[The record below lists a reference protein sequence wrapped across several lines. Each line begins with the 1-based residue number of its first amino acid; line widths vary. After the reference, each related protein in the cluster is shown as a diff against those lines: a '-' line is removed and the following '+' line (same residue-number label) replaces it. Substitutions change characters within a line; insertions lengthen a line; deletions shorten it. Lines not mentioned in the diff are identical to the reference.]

1 MDGDKLCAESTGWSA
16 ANSVLFVCVS
26 AGDRFTQQ
34 PAHVVLNRGEGSAFR
49 STRTPFNIPPPPSS
63 IAAQISRIEWRRGK
77 GGTDR
82 RTMSDGKQIQGE
94 EERRAGDH
102 SSRSRKRRGR
112 PQSLIASDR
121 TVSSHFPAMP
131 PPSFPLFFL
140 FLILVWDRNLK
151 ILEGREGLV
160 RKADPSFLPNLFCA
174 SSDKKEEV
182 SKRRFR
188 QKRGAR

>member
-1 MDGDKLCAESTGWSA
+1 MATSCARRALVGLRQT
-16 ANSVLFVCVS
+16 VFCLCVS

-94 EERRAGDH
+94 EERGAGDH
-102 SSRSRKRRGR
+102 TAVEVERGGGR

-131 PPSFPLFFL
+131 PSFFPPLL
-140 FLILVWDRNLK
+140 
-151 ILEGREGLV
+151 
-160 RKADPSFLPNLFCA
+160 SFLA
-174 SSDKKEEV
+174 SCL
-182 SKRRFR
+182 
-188 QKRGAR
+188 G